1 MQAPTV
7 TVTPTSLLPL
17 AAGARATSP
26 VLLGFFAVG
35 GVVAMAAG
43 LSWAF
48 DVRGLAP
55 VGYLRVLGAALTL
68 AGLVLLF
75 VTYALWHLG

>member
-1 MQAPTV
+1 M

-17 AAGARATSP
+17 AAGERATSP

-35 GVVAMAAG
+35 GVIAMTAG

-48 DVRGLAP
+48 DVRGLGP

-68 AGLVLLF
+68 AGLVLLL

>member
-1 MQAPTV
+1 M
-7 TVTPTSLLPL
+7 TPTSLLPL
-17 AAGARATSP
+17 AAGDRATSP

-35 GVVAMAAG
+35 GLIAMATG

-48 DVRGLAP
+48 DVRGMAP

>member
-1 MQAPTV
+1 M

-17 AAGARATSP
+17 ASGDRATSP
-26 VLLGFFAVG
+26 VLLGFFAMG
-35 GVVAMAAG
+35 GLVAIWAG

-48 DVRGLAP
+48 DIRGMAP

>member
-1 MQAPTV
+1 M
-7 TVTPTSLLPL
+7 
-17 AAGARATSP
+17 AT
-26 VLLGFFAVG
+26 
-35 GVVAMAAG
+35 G

-48 DVRGLAP
+48 DVRGMAP